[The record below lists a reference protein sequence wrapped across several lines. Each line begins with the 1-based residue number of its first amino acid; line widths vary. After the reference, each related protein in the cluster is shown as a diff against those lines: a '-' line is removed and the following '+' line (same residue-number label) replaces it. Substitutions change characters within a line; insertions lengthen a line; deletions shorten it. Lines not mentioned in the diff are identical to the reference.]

1 MSEYPMSPWW
11 LILLLVGM
19 AFLVVFF
26 ILLVFGV
33 LDEDDR
39 DTKP

>member
-1 MSEYPMSPWW
+1 MSPWW